1 MEWINF
7 NGVRKF
13 ELKFKKI
20 SKVFKI
26 LNKLKKKFP
35 SKKQEELV
43 PLTKYENI
51 KPWQLTFIPDIC
63 SCTLNQWVPDEQ

>member
-43 PLTKYENI
+43 PLTN
-51 KPWQLTFIPDIC
+51 
-63 SCTLNQWVPDEQ
+63 S